1 MIVVPIEARDVDDDT
16 PQEWSLLELNGELL
30 APKTVRGDLSNG
42 STTSLNTVNPT
53 VTLDNVESNTERND
67 DVRIDTIG
75 NDTWSNSRVELG
87 SVRFD
92 PTGKPIFVIGS
103 HELRGKIE
111 ELKQPFV
118 VMRPQISST
127 QNKRQRLENGDA
139 KRMNESNEN
148 SRTISDNQDA
158 NGNTKNDQSTRIY
171 QMVGVVKKRFLF
183 DRYPKSIVR

>member
-1 MIVVPIEARDVDDDT
+1 M
-16 PQEWSLLELNGELL
+16 
-30 APKTVRGDLSNG
+30 
-42 STTSLNTVNPT
+42 
-53 VTLDNVESNTERND
+53 
-67 DVRIDTIG
+67 
-75 NDTWSNSRVELG
+75 
-87 SVRFD
+87 
-92 PTGKPIFVIGS
+92 IGS

-127 QNKRQRLENGDA
+127 QNKRQRLENGGA
-139 KRMNESNEN
+139 KIMNESNEN
-148 SRTISDNQDA
+148 SRIISDNQKDT